1 MKSPEP
7 SFLPRH
13 MNWNGLSDEQILLQQ
28 HRLYQLGQSLHLGMK
43 QDHHHKHQHY
53 IQQFHLECMFKPRK
67 VNIRKRHK
75 KQFTVGSLFITDN
88 VTALYAFY
96 RQLCAAQYN
105 YSV

>member
-43 QDHHHKHQHY
+43 QDHQHY
-53 IQQFHLECMFKPRK
+53 IQQLHLKYKFKPRK
-67 VNIRKRHK
+67 NNIRKWHK
-75 KQFTVGSLFITDN
+75 KQLE
-88 VTALYAFY
+88 AYL
-96 RQLCAAQYN
+96 
-105 YSV
+105 